1 MTGPCESSVKL
12 DANYGGEKLARD
24 CDTCLVLKEHLCP
37 RLGVMTDR
45 RRVYRLRVVLENMW
59 EVQYVSPIITVASNV
74 ASTIWVKIG
83 VVLRMIEIT
92 SQYLRNCK
100 CGNQQ
105 TSESSR
111 TPAIFGKSQYLSVC
125 NSSLEGVA
133 ACGRIPQSLT
143 LQPHVATHMQTVFLM
158 EILYTRPAICNKEA
172 MQG

>member
-12 DANYGGEKLARD
+12 DANYGDQKLARD
-24 CDTCLVLKEHLCP
+24 CNTCLVLKEHLCP

-59 EVQYVSPIITVASNV
+59 EVQYVSPIITVASKV

-111 TPAIFGKSQYLSVC
+111 TRTCNIREITILYCTCLSAIAPFTAGR
-125 NSSLEGVA
+125 
-133 ACGRIPQSLT
+133 CGRMW
-143 LQPHVATHMQTVFLM
+143 PHAAEFNIAATCGHTHADCFSHG
-158 EILYTRPAICNKEA
+158 E
-172 MQG
+172 